1 MFHRGKAEKF
11 SKLSSNVGE
20 YIQEVIDKES
30 WHFKPKAQPH
40 MSSEMKK
47 ILISLD
53 KEYLIPDDNV
63 SCTKDDQNNALP
75 ETTLQTDNSFRVT
88 IKPGWSNIIQ
98 KKVIRQQTV
107 IKKIKERL
115 AERKRRD
122 EALERER
129 MKKNLL
135 GEFSLT
141 RVSRETEKLII
152 RRSCLE
158 QTLRKTSNRHYVD
171 PAHTEIIDLNN
182 KRKSR
187 ANFSQNATSHEVT
200 RTTQF
205 ASILIKTNSKHSS
218 PSKAKERPFNRKPS
232 SNCKR

>member
-47 ILISLD
+47 ILISLG

-115 AERKRRD
+115 AEKA
-122 EALERER
+122 E
-129 MKKNLL
+129 
-135 GEFSLT
+135 G
-141 RVSRETEKLII
+141 
-152 RRSCLE
+152 RS
-158 QTLRKTSNRHYVD
+158 SG
-171 PAHTEIIDLNN
+171 
-182 KRKSR
+182 KRK
-187 ANFSQNATSHEVT
+187 NE
-200 RTTQF
+200 
-205 ASILIKTNSKHSS
+205 
-218 PSKAKERPFNRKPS
+218 KEFTW
-232 SNCKR
+232 